1 MLIFCPKCGMLIS
14 KFIKEKEAMYG
25 VCSRCGNVFPISS
38 ESDIKKKANNNLK
51 EMRESIVIIKNN
63 EKKMKSEGSIT
74 CPRCGGKSR
83 ILWYYTPYGDE
94 DQICVCKCD
103 SCGKI
108 FRLGELY

>member
-1 MLIFCPKCGMLIS
+1 MLVS
-14 KFIKEKEAMYG
+14 KFIKEGENKYG
-25 VCSRCGNVFPISS
+25 VCSRCGNIFPIES
-38 ESDIKKKANNNLK
+38 EVKRKVNNLK
-51 EMRESIVIIKNN
+51 EMKEAIIIVKNN
-63 EKKMKSEGSIT
+63 VNKMEKGSIA
-74 CPRCGGKSR
+74 CPKCGGKSR